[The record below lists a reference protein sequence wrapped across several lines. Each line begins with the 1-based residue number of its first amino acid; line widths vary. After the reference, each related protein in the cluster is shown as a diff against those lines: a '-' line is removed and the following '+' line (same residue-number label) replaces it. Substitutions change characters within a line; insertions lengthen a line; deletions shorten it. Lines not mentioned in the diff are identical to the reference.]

1 MVEWNGVPM
10 TPAEP
15 INGHA
20 AYTFEVPEG
29 STLVIFN
36 NGTSYEALP
45 PAQKGD
51 LLFSDGTWGTLDR
64 FPAKTPVGIVFSTDV
79 SAADYTA
86 GYTHGYAIALK
97 DVNSSATMAWSTETV
112 QIGTPVNLSSQ
123 ALLDRYVASAT

>member
-36 NGTSYEALP
+36 NGTVQTDKTVYV
-45 PAQKGD
+45 KGATYYAVD
-51 LLFSDGTWGTLDR
+51 QL
-64 FPAKTPVGIVFSTDV
+64 TPKG
-79 SAADYTA
+79 
-86 GYTHGYAIALK
+86 
-97 DVNSSATMAWSTETV
+97 
-112 QIGTPVNLSSQ
+112 
-123 ALLDRYVASAT
+123 RYQCEILE